1 MEKLRIFIKLL
12 ETMSWYQAIKSCQ
25 LLKIKQ
31 SGGFPGRR
39 LVLLLKT
46 GLTLMK
52 NVLRPLAKSSLISSG
67 LTAAALTVDAR
78 IYKKILGLGTTSI
91 IISSEEMQHVMKLV
105 KSLKDSGLLEK
116 SGSEITPNESWE

>member
-1 MEKLRIFIKLL
+1 
-12 ETMSWYQAIKSCQ
+12 
-25 LLKIKQ
+25 
-31 SGGFPGRR
+31 
-39 LVLLLKT
+39 
-46 GLTLMK
+46 MK

-78 IYKKILGLGTTSI
+78 IYKKVLGVGTTSI

-116 SGSEITPNESWE
+116 SGSEITPNES

>member
-1 MEKLRIFIKLL
+1 MEKLRIFINLL

-52 NVLRPLAKSSLISSG
+52 NVLQPLAKSSLISSG
-67 LTAAALTVDAR
+67 LTAAALTVDER

-91 IISSEEMQHVMKLV
+91 TRSSEEMQHVMKLV
-105 KSLKDSGLLEK
+105 KSLKVSGLLVT
-116 SGSEITPNESWE
+116 SGSEITPYESWE

>member
-1 MEKLRIFIKLL
+1 
-12 ETMSWYQAIKSCQ
+12 
-25 LLKIKQ
+25 
-31 SGGFPGRR
+31 
-39 LVLLLKT
+39 
-46 GLTLMK
+46 MK

-91 IISSEEMQHVMKLV
+91 IISSGEMQHVMKLV

-116 SGSEITPNESWE
+116 SGSEIIPNES

>member
-1 MEKLRIFIKLL
+1 
-12 ETMSWYQAIKSCQ
+12 
-25 LLKIKQ
+25 
-31 SGGFPGRR
+31 
-39 LVLLLKT
+39 
-46 GLTLMK
+46 MK

-67 LTAAALTVDAR
+67 LKAAALTVDAR

-116 SGSEITPNESWE
+116 SGSEITPNES

>member
-52 NVLRPLAKSSLISSG
+52 NVLQPLAKSSLISSG
-67 LTAAALTVDAR
+67 LTAAALTVDER
-78 IYKKILGLGTTSI
+78 IYKKILGLRTTSI
-91 IISSEEMQHVMKLV
+91 TRSSEEMQHVMKLV
-105 KSLKDSGLLEK
+105 KSLKDSGLLVI
-116 SGSEITPNESWE
+116 SGSEITPNEPWE

>member
-1 MEKLRIFIKLL
+1 
-12 ETMSWYQAIKSCQ
+12 
-25 LLKIKQ
+25 
-31 SGGFPGRR
+31 
-39 LVLLLKT
+39 
-46 GLTLMK
+46 MK

-116 SGSEITPNESWE
+116 SGSEITPSES

>member
-1 MEKLRIFIKLL
+1 
-12 ETMSWYQAIKSCQ
+12 
-25 LLKIKQ
+25 
-31 SGGFPGRR
+31 
-39 LVLLLKT
+39 
-46 GLTLMK
+46 MK

-116 SGSEITPNESWE
+116 SGSEIIPNES

>member
-1 MEKLRIFIKLL
+1 
-12 ETMSWYQAIKSCQ
+12 
-25 LLKIKQ
+25 
-31 SGGFPGRR
+31 
-39 LVLLLKT
+39 
-46 GLTLMK
+46 MK
-52 NVLRPLAKSSLISSG
+52 NVLRPLAKSSLILSG

-116 SGSEITPNESWE
+116 SGSEITPNES

>member
-1 MEKLRIFIKLL
+1 
-12 ETMSWYQAIKSCQ
+12 
-25 LLKIKQ
+25 
-31 SGGFPGRR
+31 
-39 LVLLLKT
+39 
-46 GLTLMK
+46 MK

-67 LTAAALTVDAR
+67 LTAAALAVDAR

-116 SGSEITPNESWE
+116 SGSEITPNES

>member
-1 MEKLRIFIKLL
+1 
-12 ETMSWYQAIKSCQ
+12 
-25 LLKIKQ
+25 
-31 SGGFPGRR
+31 
-39 LVLLLKT
+39 
-46 GLTLMK
+46 MK

-105 KSLKDSGLLEK
+105 KSLEDSGLLEK
-116 SGSEITPNESWE
+116 SGSEITPNES

>member
-1 MEKLRIFIKLL
+1 MEKLQIFIKLF
-12 ETMSWYQAIKSCQ
+12 ETISWYEAIKSCQ

>member
-1 MEKLRIFIKLL
+1 
-12 ETMSWYQAIKSCQ
+12 
-25 LLKIKQ
+25 
-31 SGGFPGRR
+31 
-39 LVLLLKT
+39 
-46 GLTLMK
+46 MK

-116 SGSEITPNESWE
+116 SGSEITPNES

>member
-1 MEKLRIFIKLL
+1 
-12 ETMSWYQAIKSCQ
+12 
-25 LLKIKQ
+25 
-31 SGGFPGRR
+31 
-39 LVLLLKT
+39 
-46 GLTLMK
+46 MK

-91 IISSEEMQHVMKLV
+91 IISSEEMQHVMKFV

-116 SGSEITPNESWE
+116 SGSEITPNES

>member
-1 MEKLRIFIKLL
+1 
-12 ETMSWYQAIKSCQ
+12 
-25 LLKIKQ
+25 
-31 SGGFPGRR
+31 
-39 LVLLLKT
+39 
-46 GLTLMK
+46 MK